1 MSARMTKRLTWIF
14 DLDNTLHDYGSRI
27 MPHVSRSMTEFLRR
41 ELGVPEAEA
50 TRLRQA
56 YLRRYGATLAGMMRL
71 HGTDPRRFLE
81 ETHRVPDLERAV
93 SGERGLRHALR
104 RIPGR
109 KLLFSNSPLHY
120 AERVLRV
127 LRIEALFDA
136 LYCIERARFH
146 PKPSPRGFRL
156 LLRAERLVP
165 GRCVL
170 VDDMLDN
177 LRAAKSLGM
186 KTVWVSRESRVPP
199 SVDLRV
205 ASVLSL
211 PRLADD
217 LSGSG

>member
-1 MSARMTKRLTWIF
+1 MATRLTWIF
-14 DLDNTLHDYGSRI
+14 DLDNTLHDYRSRI
-27 MPHVSRSMTEFLRR
+27 MPHVSRSMTEFLQRD
-41 ELGVPEAEA
+41 LGIPEEEA
-50 TRLRQA
+50 AMLRQA

-81 ETHRVPDLERAV
+81 ETHRVPELERMV
-93 SGERGLRHALR
+93 SAEPGLRHALK

-109 KLLFSNSPLHY
+109 KLLFSNAPLRY
-120 AERVLRV
+120 AVRVLRA

-146 PKPSPRGFRL
+146 PKPSPSGFRL

-170 VDDMLDN
+170 VDDTLEN
-177 LRAAKSLGM
+177 LRAAKALGM
-186 KTVWVSRESRVPP
+186 KTVWVSREARVPP
-199 SVDLRV
+199 SVDVRV

-217 LSGSG
+217 LARVV

>member
-1 MSARMTKRLTWIF
+1 MAPRLTWIF
-14 DLDNTLHDYGSRI
+14 DLDNTLHDYRSRV
-27 MPHVSRSMTEFLRR
+27 MPHVSRSMTEFIQRD
-41 ELGVPEAEA
+41 LGVPEDEA
-50 TRLRQA
+50 AALRQG
-56 YLRRYGATLAGMMRL
+56 YLRRYGATLAGMMRV

-81 ETHRVPDLERAV
+81 ETHQVPELERVV
-93 SGERGLRHALR
+93 SAERGLRHALR

-109 KLLFSNSPLHY
+109 KLLFSNAPLRY

-127 LRIEALFDA
+127 LRIGTSFDA

-156 LLRAERLVP
+156 LLRAERLIP
-165 GRCVL
+165 ERCVL
-170 VDDMLDN
+170 VDDTLDN

-186 KTVWVSRESRVPP
+186 KTVWVSREARAPAC
-199 SVDLRV
+199 VDARI

-217 LSGSG
+217 LASGR

>member
-1 MSARMTKRLTWIF
+1 MATRLTWIF
-14 DLDNTLHDYGSRI
+14 DLDNTLHDYRSRI
-27 MPHVSRSMTEFLRR
+27 MPHIESSMTEFLRR
-41 ELGVPEAEA
+41 DLGVPREQAA
-50 TRLRQA
+50 TLRRA
-56 YLRRYGATLAGMMRL
+56 YWLRYGATLAGMMRL
-71 HGTDPRRFLE
+71 HGTDPHRFLR
-81 ETHRVPDLERAV
+81 ETHEVPGLEGLV
-93 SGERGLRHALR
+93 SGEPGLRHALR

-109 KLLFSNSPLHY
+109 KLLFSNAPLQY
-120 AERVLRV
+120 ARRVLRV
-127 LRIEALFDA
+127 LRIEGFFDA

-170 VDDMLDN
+170 VDDTLEN

-186 KTVWVSRESRVPP
+186 KTVWISGEARVPA
-199 SVDLRV
+199 SVDRRV

-217 LSGSG
+217 LASGR

>member
-1 MSARMTKRLTWIF
+1 MATRLTWIF
-14 DLDNTLHDYGSRI
+14 DLDNTLHDYRSGI
-27 MPHVSRSMTEFLRR
+27 MPHINRSMTEFLRR
-41 ELGVPEAEA
+41 DLGLTEEEA

-56 YLRRYGATLAGMMRL
+56 YWRRYGATLVGMMRF

-81 ETHRVPDLERAV
+81 ETHRFPELERMVLAQ
-93 SGERGLRHALR
+93 RGLRHALR

-109 KLLFSNSPLHY
+109 KLLFSNAPLHY

-170 VDDMLDN
+170 VDDTLDN

-186 KTVWVSRESRVPP
+186 KTVWISREARVPP
-199 SVDLRV
+199 SVDVRV

-217 LSGSG
+217 LAGGR